1 MKIFQTKEKANL
13 VSWTL
18 FMVFGLLIVVASLAA
33 RSDSAGLHLTILH
46 TNDLHA
52 HDESFEERQRS
63 IGGFPRIGHMLRLLR
78 AKDPKH
84 TLTIDAGD
92 IFQGTPLF
100 TKYHGEVE
108 VSMLNKMGY
117 DIYTIGNHEFDDGPQ
132 NLAQQL
138 KLAKFDVI
146 NCNMDLSAEPELGA
160 LVKPSVIKEID
171 GQKIAFIGGIT
182 ADLNS
187 VALNTGGVKIKS
199 AGPNWVQPFID
210 EVDRLKASGINKIVL
225 VTHCGVE
232 SDKILAQSIPEI
244 DVIIGGHSHTRLDKP
259 VIVEHSDGS
268 TTTIVQTGCYGRAF
282 GKLDVAFDDKGRI
295 VPASTDYRL
304 INITDKIVSDPDLKA
319 YVDEKVEPLL
329 GLRKEIVGEATDAFD
344 NSFRNYP
351 WDSSLGDVICDAL
364 VGEGKNYGIQI
375 GFENRGGIRAR
386 IEKGPITA
394 EKVEEML
401 PFDNKV
407 VFATISGAMLLK
419 NLEHSFAGPLGGSFF
434 DESGLKIAYD
444 TSRPKGD
451 RIVYALAQNS
461 HGDWKAIDPNGKYK
475 IAVNDYS
482 FKSGEGY
489 DFAGAENIEYVPER
503 ISAAFR
509 HYLDKHH
516 VISPQAP
523 DRIVP
528 LTKDLAQIQKKRDG
542 LYLSIKDAPPN
553 SKLTVVEG
561 THRGVSSL
569 RDVPVPLSN
578 PKIVETGIKA
588 TAEGSQLVKLNGVAA
603 KSWVCVYA
611 RPSATTKKIMIS
623 YPLELNSA
631 K

>member
-1 MKIFQTKEKANL
+1 MTIFQTKAKTNL
-13 VSWTL
+13 VSWVL
-18 FMVFGLLIVVASLAA
+18 CMVFGLLLVVASLAA

-63 IGGFPRIGHMLRLLR
+63 IGGFPRIGHMLRLFR

-108 VSMLNKMGY
+108 VNMLNKMGY

-132 NLAQQL
+132 NLANQL
-138 KLAKFDVI
+138 KQAKFDII
-146 NCNMDLSAEPELGA
+146 NVNMDLSGEPELGA
-160 LVKPSVIKEID
+160 LVKHSVVKEID
-171 GQKIAFIGGIT
+171 GQKVAFIGGIT

-187 VALNTGGVKIKS
+187 VALNTGAVKIKS

-232 SDKILAQSIPEI
+232 SDKILGQSIPEV

-259 VIVEHSDGS
+259 IIIEHSDGT

-282 GKLDVAFDDKGRI
+282 GKLDLVFDEKGRI

-304 INITDKIVSDPDLKA
+304 INITEKIVSDPDLQA
-319 YVDEKVEPLL
+319 YVDEKVQPLL
-329 GLRKEIVGEATDAFD
+329 GLRHEVVGEATAAFD
-344 NSFRNYP
+344 NSFRNFP
-351 WDSSLGDVICDAL
+351 CDSALGDIITDAL
-364 VGEGKNYGIQI
+364 VEEGKKYGIQI

-386 IEKGPITA
+386 IEKGNITA

-407 VFATISGAMLLK
+407 VFATISGTVLLK
-419 NLEHSFAGPLGGSFF
+419 AMEHTFAGPLGGSFF
-434 DESGLKIAYD
+434 DEHGMKIAYD
-444 TSRPKGD
+444 SSRDKGD
-451 RIVYALAQNS
+451 RIVYALVEDKN
-461 HGDWKAIDPNGKYK
+461 GEWKPVDPNGKYK

-489 DFAGAENIEYVPER
+489 DFSGAENIEYVPER

-528 LTKDLAQIQKKRDG
+528 LTRGLAQLHRKGSDI
-542 LYLSIKDAPPN
+542 SVSVKDVPPN
-553 SKLTVVEG
+553 CRLTVVEG
-561 THRGVSSL
+561 TQRGVSAI
-569 RDVPVPLSN
+569 RGMTVPVSN
-578 PKIVETGIKA
+578 PKVLETGIKSEPGG
-588 TAEGSQLVKLNGVAA
+588 TQSIKLHSANDKG
-603 KSWVCVYA
+603 WICVYA
-611 RPSATTKKIMIS
+611 QPIGATEKAA
-623 YPLELNSA
+623 P
-631 K
+631 

>member
-1 MKIFQTKEKANL
+1 
-13 VSWTL
+13 
-18 FMVFGLLIVVASLAA
+18 MVFGLLMVGASLAA

-63 IGGFPRIGHMLRLLR
+63 IGGFPRIGHMLRLMR

-108 VSMLNKMGY
+108 VNMLNKMGY

-138 KLAKFDVI
+138 KLAKFDII
-146 NCNMDLSAEPELGA
+146 NVNMDLSAEPELSA
-160 LVKPSVIKEID
+160 LVKPSVIREID

-282 GKLDVAFDDKGRI
+282 GKLDVAFDNKGRI

-304 INITDKIVSDPDLKA
+304 INITDKIISDPDLKA

-329 GLRKEIVGEATDAFD
+329 GLRKEIVGEATSAFD

-351 WDSSLGDVICDAL
+351 WDSSLGDIICDSL
-364 VGEGKNYGIQI
+364 VEEGKTYGIQI
-375 GFENRGGIRAR
+375 GFENRGGIRSR

-407 VFATISGAMLLK
+407 VFATISGAVLLK
-419 NLEHSFAGPLGGSFF
+419 TLEHSFAGPLGGSFF
-434 DESGLKIAYD
+434 DECGLKIAYD
-444 TSRPKGD
+444 ASRPKGD
-451 RIVYALAQNS
+451 RVVYALVQNKS
-461 HGDWKAIDPNGKYK
+461 GEWKPVDPNGKYK

-489 DFAGAENIEYVPER
+489 DFAGAEDIEYVPER
-503 ISAAFR
+503 ISVAFR

-516 VISPQAP
+516 TISPQAP

-528 LTKDLAQIQKKRDG
+528 LTKDLAQIEKKRDG
-542 LYLSIKDAPPN
+542 LYLSVKNAPPN
-553 SKLTVVEG
+553 SKLTIVEG
-561 THRGVSSL
+561 THSSVASIRG
-569 RDVPVPLSN
+569 VPVPLSN
-578 PKIVETGIKA
+578 PKILATGIKA
-588 TAEGSQLVKLNGVAA
+588 TPEGAQLIKLKGVSN
-603 KSWVCVYA
+603 KSWICVYA
-611 RPSATTKKIMIS
+611 QPTTASKKILVS
-623 YPLELNSA
+623 YPMELENSA